1 MEIRYGA
8 GSLNPPPVPRGSVPA
23 GTGRV
28 CRLMLISGR
37 HLSRLLPAGSDGAW
51 SQGVGGIEGAEVGG
65 GGCKLDTTSHL
76 CPLHIRISTLVCDWL
91 RMSKVALVVVGG
103 ER

>member
-1 MEIRYGA
+1 MFGPSSRMEIRYGA
-8 GSLNPPPVPRGSVPA
+8 GSLNPPPVSRGPVSA

-51 SQGVGGIEGAEVGG
+51 SQGVGVIGG
-65 GGCKLDTTSHL
+65 GGGVNVNETLSY
-76 CPLHIRISTLVCDWL
+76 PLHTRIS
-91 RMSKVALVVVGG
+91 S
-103 ER
+103 E